1 MLDIVFTLNLND
13 VLFIILL
20 LLLAGLLGFI
30 KLADWQEKRRKNKDK
45 DKHNDGE

>member
-13 VLFIILL
+13 VLFILLL

-45 DKHNDGE
+45 DKHSDDE

>member
-13 VLFIILL
+13 VLFIVLL
-20 LLLAGLLGFI
+20 LLLVGLLGFI

-45 DKHNDGE
+45 DKHSDDE

>member
-13 VLFIILL
+13 VLFIVLL

-30 KLADWQEKRRKNKDK
+30 KLADWQEKRSKNKDK
-45 DKHNDGE
+45 DKHDDSK

>member
-13 VLFIILL
+13 VLFIVLL

-45 DKHNDGE
+45 HSDDE

>member
-13 VLFIILL
+13 VLFIVLL

-45 DKHNDGE
+45 DKHSDDE

>member
-45 DKHNDGE
+45 DKHDDSK